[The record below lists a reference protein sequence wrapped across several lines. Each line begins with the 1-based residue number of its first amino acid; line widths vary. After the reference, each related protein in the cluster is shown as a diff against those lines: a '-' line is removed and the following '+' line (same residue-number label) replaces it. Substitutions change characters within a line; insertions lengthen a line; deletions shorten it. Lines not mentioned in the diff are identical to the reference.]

1 MVAATNPATPKS
13 ITTKHLA
20 YELAEQHQLAESG
33 LRAYKALSLGGSL
46 CPKGVPLPSVRLIRF
61 AKLTVLIAD
70 VSTIFCAFLIV
81 GWQIIIFL
89 RAGNWWALPL
99 SLVFNMS
106 EHNQGEIYSTASID
120 KIVARHSTNF
130 TDALL
135 QLPIIM
141 ILLFGAA
148 ALTAFYLWIS
158 RVEKELTKTQIQIQ

>member
-1 MVAATNPATPKS
+1 MRIWSQSKARTLECADRSWLTDKCG
-13 ITTKHLA
+13 LGR
-20 YELAEQHQLAESG
+20 QSG
-33 LRAYKALSLGGSL
+33 LRAYKALSLRGSL

-70 VSTIFCAFLIV
+70 ASTIFCAFLIV

-89 RAGNWWALPL
+89 RGGNWRALPL
-99 SLVFNMS
+99 SLVFNTS
-106 EHNQGEIYSTASID
+106 EHNQGDIYSTASID

>member
-1 MVAATNPATPKS
+1 MGWVA
-13 ITTKHLA
+13 
-20 YELAEQHQLAESG
+20 ELG
-33 LRAYKALSLGGSL
+33 LRAYKALSIGGSL

-70 VSTIFCAFLIV
+70 VSTLFCAFLIV

-89 RAGNWWALPL
+89 RGGNWWALPL
-99 SLVFNMS
+99 SLVFNTS
-106 EHNQGEIYSTASID
+106 EHNQGDIYSTASID

-141 ILLFGAA
+141 PVLLAA
-148 ALTAFYLWIS
+148 AFLTAFHLWLS
-158 RVEKELTKTQIQIQ
+158 SLEKEISKLQIQ